1 MRALIAICCAALGWA
16 NAVSAQP
23 AIPAVLEDW
32 RPWVLEGSAKACP
45 LLQTNERACI
55 WPGVLELNLNAEGGS
70 FSQAARIYK
79 EGKLRLPGGVD
90 TSWPHEVSV
99 NGQAQPV
106 LSQDGFPVLLLPP
119 GAARIEGRFR
129 WSKLPEQLQI
139 PTHDPVRLNLDGE
152 FVPAPEREGES
163 LWLGRRL
170 SESSEAQSLDIRV
183 NRRLQDGLPPI
194 LTTQIN
200 LSVSGEGREVKIG
213 PVLLNGFAPLALSGD
228 LSARLLSDGS
238 LTVQLKPG
246 EWVLNLSARGEAPLS
261 EISLPEQAP
270 VVAGALPE
278 AGLQWPEEETLSI
291 ASDASFR
298 VLQPSGL
305 PSIDPNQA
313 DVPQAWRNEPAF
325 LLTPGS
331 TLKFEE
337 QSRGRDPEEPNRL
350 TLRRE
355 LWLDFDGSSYSVKD
369 QLNGTIVRG
378 WRLDM
383 QAPYTLTR
391 AQTPDESGQLE
402 PLLITTGTGGST
414 GVEVRAPQVAL
425 QSSARLNARSQLP
438 ITGWQ
443 QTLDSATFQL
453 YTPPGWQLLAATGS
467 TESPGA
473 WIENWNIFAVFAV
486 ALIAMLAWRVGGH
499 VLGGV
504 ALAYLIFAYFEP
516 GAPIFSVLAVLL
528 LILLARALSRP
539 RFHLVARILGL
550 TAFVVLVLSAL
561 PFIQRQARLA
571 LHPQLEFD
579 QVGLGSDPYSDYD
592 NGNLMEGL
600 VGQTKNVVAME
611 SNAPMAPPPPPPPSA
626 DIAVQGVQQDSSL
639 DSIQVTGSR
648 ISRNDMGSA
657 SPQPRAKKMQRY
669 AANSVLQAGS
679 AEPNWRWRSYYLS
692 FAGPIEP
699 VQNMRLWLAPPW
711 LVGLLRLLTLALLG
725 FLLWK
730 LWRPG
735 PLARNWLKPWLPL
748 VAALFVSPAFGQ
760 ATPSPEILEELR
772 TRLTQSETCAP
783 ECVSISE
790 ATVSIAN
797 DELEIA
803 LTAHVGALSALALP
817 LNERA
822 LSDPTLSVDGV
833 VQNEWRREDGQ
844 LQVVLERGVHR
855 VLLRAGVRADR
866 VTLNFPLPPQR
877 VLFSAAGW
885 DSSGLRDAKL
895 TSGTLDL
902 VRVQKSQASRAS
914 GMANEQFPP
923 FVRVHRTLRLDLD
936 WRVET
941 MIERLAPSNLG
952 LTVRV
957 PLLSGER
964 PLGAEVQI
972 VGNEALVPL
981 QADAAYASFESALD
995 RQAQIVLTAPALRD
1009 RAEVWTLEASPIWH
1023 VAYQG
1028 VPVALDPVSNPREDV
1043 RLRFLPLPGEQLAL
1057 HLHRPE
1063 PAPGPAFRIDQVT
1076 VTARPG
1082 ERVRDTVL
1090 AFTLQAT
1097 QGGQHRIGVP
1107 SGAEVISVQR
1117 NESALPLRARQAK
1130 LDLPVQPGEN
1140 RFAITVREAKPLGWL
1155 TQTPLLDL
1163 GLPAAN
1169 VSIGF
1174 EVPESRWLLWVRGP
1188 MLGPAILYWPTLL
1201 VLLGVALVLARSG
1214 RTPLG
1219 AGAWVLLGLGLTG
1232 FAWEAFAIVAL
1243 WFLALQW
1250 RARSGNALPDG
1261 LFRLLQV
1268 GLVLLSIIAVGII
1281 VAGVM
1286 SGLLSN
1292 PTMQVV
1298 GNASDER
1305 SLRWFAD
1312 LSEGALPVGSAYSL
1326 PLWCY
1331 KALMLAWA
1339 LWLAN
1344 ALLGWL
1350 RWAWTALTTGGGWRA
1365 FPKRVSVV
1373 EVAPVPP
1380 PIPERYPSPISG
1392 G

>member
-1 MRALIAICCAALGWA
+1 MRVLIAICVSGLGYLNAFAAE
-16 NAVSAQP
+16 
-23 AIPAVLEDW
+23 PAVPPVLDDW
-32 RPWVLEGSAKACP
+32 RPWVLEGSAQVCP
-45 LLQTNERACI
+45 LVQSGERACL
-55 WPGVLELNLNAEGGS
+55 WPGVLELNLDAQGGS
-70 FSQAARIYK
+70 FSQPVRVYK
-79 EGKLRLPGGVD
+79 DGKLRLPGGSES
-90 TSWPHEVSV
+90 SWPHEVTV

-106 LSQDGFPVLLLPP
+106 LSENGNPVLLLMP
-119 GAARIEGRFR
+119 GQARIEGRFR

-261 EISLPEQAP
+261 EISLPARAP

-278 AGLQWPEEETLSI
+278 AGLQWPEEETLSV

-325 LLTPGS
+325 LLTPDS

-350 TLRRE
+350 TLSRE

-369 QLNGTIVRG
+369 QLNGTMVRG

-391 AQTPDESGQLE
+391 AQSPDENGQLE

-425 QSSARLNARSQLP
+425 QSSARLDATKVLP

-443 QTLDSATFQL
+443 QTLDHAHFQL
-453 YTPPGWQLLAATGS
+453 YTPPGWQLLAAAGS

-473 WIENWNIFAVFAV
+473 WVENWNIFAVFAV

-499 VLGGV
+499 LLGGV
-504 ALAYLIFAYFEP
+504 ALAYLILAYFEP
-516 GAPIFSVLAVLL
+516 GAPVFSVLAVLL

-550 TAFVVLVLSAL
+550 AAFVVLVLAAL
-561 PFIQRQARLA
+561 PFIQRQAQLA

-579 QVGLGSDPYSDYD
+579 RVGLASDPYS
-592 NGNLMEGL
+592 GESRMGL
-600 VGQTKNVVAME
+600 SHASPSDFREQVQA
-611 SNAPMAPPPPPPPSA
+611 NAPMAPPPPPAPEPNVA
-626 DIAVQGVQQDSSL
+626 MQQEASPE
-639 DSIQVTGSR
+639 SIQVTGSR
-648 ISRNDMGSA
+648 IKGNDSGNF
-657 SPQPRAKKMQRY
+657 SPIQQQRAKKMQRY

-679 AEPNWRWRSYYLS
+679 AEPNWRWRGYQLS

-699 VQNMRLWLAPPW
+699 AQTMRLWLLPPW

-725 FLLWK
+725 FLLWR
-730 LWRPG
+730 LWQPG
-735 PLARNWLKPWLPL
+735 PLSRNWLKPWLPL
-748 VAALFVSPAFGQ
+748 VAALFVTPAFGQ

-772 TRLTQSETCAP
+772 TRLTRGELCAP

-790 ATVSIAN
+790 ATVSIEN
-797 DELEIA
+797 DNLEIA
-803 LTAHVGALSALALP
+803 LVAHAGARSALALP

-822 LSDPTLSVDGV
+822 LSDPNLSVDGV
-833 VQNEWRREDGQ
+833 ADSGWRRSDGQ

-855 VLLRAGVRADR
+855 VVLRAGVRADR

-877 VLFSAAGW
+877 VLFAAAGW

-923 FVRVHRTLRLDLD
+923 FVRVHRTIRLDLE

-941 MIERLAPSNLG
+941 IIERLAPSNLG

-981 QADAAYASFESALD
+981 QADAGYASFESALD

-1076 VTARPG
+1076 VTANPG
-1082 ERVRDTVL
+1082 ERVQDTVL

-1140 RFAITVREAKPLGWL
+1140 RFAITVRESKALGWL
-1155 TQTPLLDL
+1155 TQTPVLDL

-1169 VSIGF
+1169 VSLSF

-1250 RARSGNALPDG
+1250 RARSGHALSDG
-1261 LFRLLQV
+1261 LFRLMQV
-1268 GLVLLSIIAVGII
+1268 GLVLLSVIAVGII

-1286 SGLLSN
+1286 SGLLAN

-1298 GNASDER
+1298 GNGSGER

-1312 LSEGALPVGSAYSL
+1312 LSEGALPVASAYSM

-1344 ALLGWL
+1344 ALLAWL
-1350 RWAWTALTTGGGWRA
+1350 RWGWTALTTGGGWRA
-1365 FPKRVSVV
+1365 FPKRVRVV

-1380 PIPERYPSPISG
+1380 PIPERAPPPVSDG
-1392 G
+1392 